1 MSLGRGSQMTSYLK
15 FDAPSRVSID
25 EKSSELEGQT
35 VYVTRGCMNFY
46 VGNRDR
52 EYWVHIPHGWR
63 LTGAILP
70 RFFRNW
76 IKPDSAHGKAALVHH
91 YLCTTGRVKI
101 AKVKMR
107 VDRYEANM
115 VFLEAMKV
123 AGVGFCKRW
132 VLLCAAFL
140 VSEDTSSDDSE
151 ANQAFSS

>member
-15 FDAPSRVSID
+15 FYAPSRVSVD
-25 EKSSELEGQT
+25 EKTSKLEGQT
-35 VYVTRGCMNFY
+35 VYVTSGCMNFY

-63 LTGAILP
+63 LTGAVLP
-70 RFFRNW
+70 KLFRDW
-76 IKPDSAHGKAALVHH
+76 IKPNSIHGKAALVHH

-101 AKVKMR
+101 AKVRMN

-123 AGVGFCKRW
+123 AGVGFFKRW
-132 VLLCAAFL
+132 ILLLASFMTPEEID
-140 VSEDTSSDDSE
+140 SDEDQ
-151 ANQAFSS
+151 ANTAFSS